1 MERWSTSWRGSR
13 RAHTPNQRLIHP
25 STTHPTHP
33 NPPQV
38 SNGVVGSA
46 AFAAYD
52 AGFDVWLGNS
62 RSNAPRLHLG
72 ALRDCSAAGDGG
84 CLTPRF
90 QGAS

>member
-1 MERWSTSWRGSR
+1 MSR
-13 RAHTPNQRLIHP
+13 PL
-25 STTHPTHP
+25 
-33 NPPQV
+33 PQV

-72 ALRDCSAAGDGG
+72 ERV
-84 CLTPRF
+84 
-90 QGAS
+90 

>member
-1 MERWSTSWRGSR
+1 M
-13 RAHTPNQRLIHP
+13 
-25 STTHPTHP
+25 
-33 NPPQV
+33 

-84 CLTPRF
+84 CHF
-90 QGAS
+90 QGLLDVTRSRAASRRVALLHVLRCDPLCLLPT

>member
-1 MERWSTSWRGSR
+1 MHPPARALTRLSMHMSR
-13 RAHTPNQRLIHP
+13 PL
-25 STTHPTHP
+25 
-33 NPPQV
+33 PQV

-72 ALRDCSAAGDGG
+72 ERV
-84 CLTPRF
+84 
-90 QGAS
+90 